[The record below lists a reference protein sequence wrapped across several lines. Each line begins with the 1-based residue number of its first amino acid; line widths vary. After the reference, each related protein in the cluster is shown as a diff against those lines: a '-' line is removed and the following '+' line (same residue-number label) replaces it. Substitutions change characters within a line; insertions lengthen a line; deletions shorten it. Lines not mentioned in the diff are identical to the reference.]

1 MNFILPGRPEN
12 CRLHSTVR
20 TFGYIV
26 AMGKQK
32 NVRNLKIYL
41 ADFVAV
47 SLLFVPISDRTQR
60 IAAAAAALAAATAA
74 AAEAGASRPG
84 TYPEAE

>member
-47 SLLFVPISDRTQR
+47 SLLFVPISDRTQ
-60 IAAAAAALAAATAA
+60 ASAAAAALASRTACA
-74 AAEAGASRPG
+74 RAD
-84 TYPEAE
+84 TPEAE

>member
-1 MNFILPGRPEN
+1 M
-12 CRLHSTVR
+12 STI
-20 TFGYIV
+20 FYSYISFRSPKGLREAV
-26 AMGKQK
+26 WLAMGKAEK
-32 NVRNLKIYL
+32 RKKLKIYL
-41 ADFVAV
+41 VGFVAV